1 MMTNMN
7 RHVDPMSLHPAE
19 WSVAEAKARFSEVL
33 ARAKAGEPQRVSRYG
48 KAEVVVVSVADW
60 TRHTTLR
67 PPTQPPARRG
77 ESLLDAFASI
87 RESGA
92 GDELADVLDQIAKE
106 RRRQALDPSLIEK

>member
-7 RHVDPMSLHPAE
+7 RHVDPKSLHPAE

-33 ARAKAGEPQRVSRYG
+33 ARARAGEPQRVSRYG
-48 KAEVVVVSVADW
+48 KTEVVVVSAADW
-60 TRHTTLR
+60 ARQTASL
-67 PPTQPPARRG
+67 PSKQPPAVRG

-92 GDELADVLDQIAKE
+92 GDDLAEMLDQIAKE
-106 RRRQALDPSLIEK
+106 RRHQALDPGLIER